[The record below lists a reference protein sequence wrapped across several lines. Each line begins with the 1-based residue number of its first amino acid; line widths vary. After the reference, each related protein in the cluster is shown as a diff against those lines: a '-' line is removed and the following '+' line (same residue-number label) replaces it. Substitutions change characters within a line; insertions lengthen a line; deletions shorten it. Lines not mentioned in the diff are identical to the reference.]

1 MKKIFFLYLTQTQ
14 ISGLKNRKITNKTHY
29 LDLSYTQFH
38 KTCFAVVLLNRDIYY
53 YASNGKFPDTPKVKQ
68 KLPLLAIEMKNLIDL
83 DGEPIPP
90 VKKKNRTDST
100 SQKTKQNKTDST
112 SKKTKQNRSVIG
124 KKFTDF
130 SKDLYKNFTPNQ
142 NKIIRN
148 EVINA
153 LINEISNPLTKD
165 ILNINLSRDLKQKI
179 SKLTSEAAIGL
190 TWIIRALVLTNRG
203 KLPVYNYNNSYYHL
217 SKKQIKEIVEYYFT
231 SLSLLL
237 NPAQK

>member
-1 MKKIFFLYLTQTQ
+1 MENLFHQSKKKIEL
-14 ISGLKNRKITNKTHY
+14 
-29 LDLSYTQFH
+29 
-38 KTCFAVVLLNRDIYY
+38 
-53 YASNGKFPDTPKVKQ
+53 
-68 KLPLLAIEMKNLIDL
+68 
-83 DGEPIPP
+83 IPP
-90 VKKKNRTDST
+90 VKKQNKI
-100 SQKTKQNKTDST
+100 KLIPPVKKQNKIDQLLEKNLS
-112 SKKTKQNRSVIG
+112 
-124 KKFTDF
+124 DF
-130 SKDLYKNFTPNQ
+130 SKDPYKNFTPNQ
-142 NKIIRN
+142 NKIRK

-217 SKKQIKEIVEYYFT
+217 FKKQIKEIVEYYFT